1 MADRNSDR
9 FEIVDLMNR
18 YAFALDDK
26 DFERLRQVFTAEAV
40 FSEFPP
46 VPMEGIEVIVPTIER
61 TLSRFSVTQHL
72 LGPVTVEWEGE
83 DRGRTR
89 CYIQATHQYFPEKG
103 GGVYTLHGTYID
115 DIARTPEGWRIA
127 HRRLYSTFS
136 QTAGRAPR
144 PAAG

>member
-1 MADRNSDR
+1 MPDRNSDR

-26 DFERLRQVFTAEAV
+26 DFERLRQVFTADAV

-46 VPMEGIEVIVPTIER
+46 VPMEGIEVIVPTIDR

-72 LGPVTVEWEGE
+72 LGPVTVEWDGE
-83 DRGRTR
+83 DRARTR
-89 CYIQATHQYFPEKG
+89 CYIQATHQYPPEKG

-115 DIARTPEGWRIA
+115 DIVRTPEGWRIA

-136 QTAGRAPR
+136 QTVGRAAR
-144 PAAG
+144 PAG